1 MKISEVLKANKE
13 IRVLNIVKFNKW
25 DNIEISDK
33 YIKLL
38 NYDMN
43 YINYNIDMNMDKKEI
58 NNYYIKYIESL
69 SNNSNFDRF
78 IKSLKDIEVQKID
91 NKSLLKLH
99 CLDDYFNN
107 WNDVK
112 TFILNTVLPEI
123 KGLNIQ

>member
-1 MKISEVLKANKE
+1 MKISEILKANKE

-38 NYDMN
+38 NYDMS
-43 YINYNIDMNMDKKEI
+43 YINYNVDMDMDKKEI
-58 NNYYIKYIESL
+58 HNYYIKYIESL
-69 SNNSNFDRF
+69 ASDSNFNKF
-78 IKSLKDIEVQKID
+78 IKSLKDTEVKKID
-91 NKSLLKLH
+91 NKTLLKLH

-112 TFILNTVLPEI
+112 IFILNNILPEI
-123 KGLNIQ
+123 KELNIQ

>member
-1 MKISEVLKANKE
+1 MKISEILKANKE
-13 IRVLNIVKFNKW
+13 IRILNIVKFNKW
-25 DNIEISDK
+25 DNIKISDK

-43 YINYNIDMNMDKKEI
+43 YIHYNIDMNMDKKEI

-69 SNNSNFDRF
+69 SKNSNFDKF
-78 IKSLKDIEVQKID
+78 IKSLKDIEVQKLD

-112 TFILNTVLPEI
+112 TFISNTILPEI